1 MDAVVGCPMITL
13 SGFAAMI
20 RFTVAWT
27 DEPPA
32 DELFIDVYVE
42 K

>member
-1 MDAVVGCPMITL
+1 VVGCPTITS

-32 DELFIDVYVE
+32 EE
-42 K
+42 